1 VEGRASLVVAG
12 PRVTKGRSPIE
23 FYHAALE
30 QPGVTD
36 ASAETLATG
45 QREARAVFGDRP
57 LCVSLRP
64 NIVTKAELVA
74 YTKASESLYVALGKL
89 ERALLKDEDLRR
101 ELDLDPEEEEL
112 ALADPGFRASSPS
125 SRLDGFVSDGII
137 RYVEYNAE
145 SPAGMAYNDVLVS
158 IFERMPSMKAFKKR
172 FRATPL
178 RAAKRQLAVLRRAHG
193 KAIRTIAI
201 VDWRGL
207 PTLTEFEMFQRL
219 LADAGMK
226 AIICAPEDLSY
237 RGGRLRANGTPIDVV
252 YRRVLLSELLAKPE
266 IAQALLKAYMA
277 GAITV
282 VNSFRAKLLHKKMS
296 LALLSDERYASLYT
310 PAERRAIATHIPWT
324 RKVREGHTQ
333 YGGKTVDLA
342 EHILRSKDRL
352 VLKPNDEYGGKGVIL
367 GWTVDAHEWEQ
378 TLLTAL
384 TASYVVQEKVPV
396 PRQPFPVLLDR
407 MHFLDLAVDCDP
419 YLFWGKVGGQLTR
432 LSSSALLNVTAGA
445 GSVVPTYVVDGGA

>member
-1 VEGRASLVVAG
+1 VV
-12 PRVTKGRSPIE
+12 VTTAHVSANAISA
-23 FYHAALE
+23 YHAVLE
-30 QPGVTD
+30 QPGVAD
-36 ASAETLATG
+36 ASARVLADG
-45 QREARAVFGDRP
+45 QRDARAIFGDRP

-64 NIVTKAELVA
+64 NLVSRTGLEA
-74 YTKASESLYVALGKL
+74 YVAASERLYVALGKL
-89 ERALLKDEDLRR
+89 EKALLKNDDLRR
-101 ELDLDPEEEEL
+101 ELDLEPEEESL

-125 SRLDGFVSDGII
+125 ARLDGFVSDGVI

-158 IFERMPSMKAFKKR
+158 IFERMPALKAFR
-172 FRATPL
+172 RQFRAKPL
-178 RAAKRQLAVLRRAHG
+178 RAAQRQLAVLRRAHG
-193 KAIRTIAI
+193 KKIGTIAI

-219 LADAGMK
+219 LEDQGMK

-237 RGGRLRANGTPIDVV
+237 RAGRLRSKGIAIDVV
-252 YRRVLLSELLAKPE
+252 YRRVLLSELLARPTDAK
-266 IAQALLKAYMA
+266 ALLKAYMA
-277 GAITV
+277 GDVTV

-310 PAERRAIATHIPWT
+310 PEERRAIAKHIPWT
-324 RKVREGHTQ
+324 RKVREGHTT
-333 YGGKTVDLA
+333 YGGKTIDLA
-342 EHILRSKDRL
+342 DFVIRAKDRL

-384 TASYVVQEKVPV
+384 TASYVVQEKVAV
-396 PRQPFPVLLDR
+396 PREAFPVLLDR
-407 MHFLDLAVDCDP
+407 MHFLDLSVDCDP
-419 YLFWGKVGGQLTR
+419 YLFWGKVTGQLTR

-445 GSVVPTYVVDGGA
+445 GSVVPTYVVEAA